1 MSAVPPQK
9 RQKTVEEQFDDLK
22 ERARAQHGIAVSGL
36 ARAFEGYI
44 QLQDQEIKRLTA
56 LCDLHNITHS
66 IEIPANAAPNRAA
79 RRQEAKKQA
88 KTEKKQI
95 NTSLKK

>member
-1 MSAVPPQK
+1 MSAVPPQQPK
-9 RQKTVEEQFDDLK
+9 QRQKTVEEQFDDLK

-56 LCDLHNITHS
+56 LCDLHNITHVQ
-66 IEIPANAAPNRAA
+66 EPPQAPNRAA
-79 RRQEAKKQA
+79 RRQEAKKKA
-88 KTEKKQI
+88 KDVKQVKKV
-95 NTSLKK
+95 